1 MISGGKDAG
10 KATPRN
16 HLEIQHF
23 LILSFDF
30 SLLITFISLPQ
41 SVLSG
46 ERIVNRSAATKR
58 IFLSHPCCKSPR
70 LSQSNLPTHFQN
82 MSAGVIQLSP
92 RNFPFL
98 PIQVPNTSATKFSEF
113 PEPQNSKYSKI
124 PQPVPGVKPER

>member
-30 SLLITFISLPQ
+30 SLLIIFISLPQ
-41 SVLSG
+41 SDLLG

-58 IFLSHPCCKSPR
+58 IFLSHHCCKSPR
-70 LSQSNLPTHFQN
+70 LSQSNPPTHFQKRV
-82 MSAGVIQLSP
+82 SWSDPAVTQEISLSP
-92 RNFPFL
+92 NTLRD
-98 PIQVPNTSATKFSEF
+98 QVLS
-113 PEPQNSKYSKI
+113 I
-124 PQPVPGVKPER
+124 P